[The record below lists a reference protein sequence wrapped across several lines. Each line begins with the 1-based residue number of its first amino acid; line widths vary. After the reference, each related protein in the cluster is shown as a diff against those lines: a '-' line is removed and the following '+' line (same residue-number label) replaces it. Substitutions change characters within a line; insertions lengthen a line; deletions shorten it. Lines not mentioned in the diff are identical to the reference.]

1 MSALFKRNAAYRQD
15 GEKAVAARL
24 VRVAMILSFTLAGVA
39 GAYFGTLYLI
49 TH

>member
-1 MSALFKRNAAYRQD
+1 MRVLLSRNAPYRQE
-15 GEKAVAARL
+15 GSAVAPRVVRIAMVLSLTL
-24 VRVAMILSFTLAGVA
+24 VGVA